1 MCMLKF
7 RENEDAV
14 SPVIGVI
21 LMVAITVILA
31 AIIATFAFDMTG
43 SIPNEKDVHVTTHIG
58 VGENDQKVLVVTIQ
72 GGKDVS
78 ALTEIDYIDGE
89 DGGAKPITDSSTRY
103 EVGTYVHIP
112 LEDKGAPQTI
122 TIRGKFSDGT
132 IKILAVKTV

>member
-7 RENEDAV
+7 RENEEAV

-43 SIPNEKDVHVTTHIG
+43 SIPNEKDVYVTTHIG
-58 VGENDQKVLVVTIQ
+58 VDENDQKVLVVTIQ

-78 ALTEIDYIDGE
+78 ALTEIDCIDE
-89 DGGAKPITDSSTRY
+89 DGDVVDRKSTR
-103 EVGTYVHIP
+103 
-112 LEDKGAPQTI
+112 L
-122 TIRGKFSDGT
+122 
-132 IKILAVKTV
+132 

>member
-7 RENEDAV
+7 RENEEAV